1 MNAIADNLHR
11 VRAAIDSHARSC
23 GRDPASITLVAVSKT
38 KPTEA
43 IREAYATGQTAFGE
57 NYAQEFRDKAKEI
70 SDLPLQWHFIGHLQ
84 SNKAK
89 YVAGKAVLIHTLDKE
104 SLVAALDR
112 LAARQ
117 GIVQDCLVEVN
128 LSGESTKSGCS
139 PGDVIPFLSACAR
152 YENIRVTGLMTI
164 GSLTDDGEKTRAEF
178 SHLRELRDE
187 ANAAGIYPHSLTE
200 LSMGMSGD
208 WQIAIEE
215 GATIIRIGTA
225 IFGER

>member
-1 MNAIADNLHR
+1 MSAIADNLR
-11 VRAAIDSHARSC
+11 RMRTAIDSHARAC

-43 IREAYATGQTAFGE
+43 IREAYAAGQMAFGE
-57 NYAQEFRDKAKEI
+57 NYAQEFRDKSIEI
-70 SDLPLQWHFIGHLQ
+70 FDLPIQWHFIGHLQ

-89 YVAGKAVLIHTLDKE
+89 YVAGKSVLIHTLGKE

-117 GIVQDCLVEVN
+117 GIVQDCLIEIN
-128 LSGESTKSGCS
+128 LSGELAKSGCAPDEMIVLLKAAS
-139 PGDVIPFLSACAR
+139 H
-152 YENIRVTGLMTI
+152 YENIRVVGLMTI
-164 GSLTDDGEKTRAEF
+164 GSLTEDREKTRAEF
-178 SHLRELRDE
+178 SRLRKLRDE
-187 ANAAGIYPHSLTE
+187 ANASEVSPYPLTE